1 MRGGDVAETNGW
13 NEHKKLVEDK
23 LDDHSKQ
30 LAEIWSAVN
39 ALRVQVGKIE
49 VKLAGVLAIAMIVST
64 AVATAVA
71 KWLGP

>member
-1 MRGGDVAETNGW
+1 MAETNGW

-23 LDDHSKQ
+23 LADHDRQ
-30 LAEIWSAVN
+30 LTQIWKGVTD
-39 ALRVQVGKIE
+39 LRIQVGKIE
-49 VKLAGVLAIAMIVST
+49 VKLAGVLAVAMIIST

>member
-1 MRGGDVAETNGW
+1 MAETNGW